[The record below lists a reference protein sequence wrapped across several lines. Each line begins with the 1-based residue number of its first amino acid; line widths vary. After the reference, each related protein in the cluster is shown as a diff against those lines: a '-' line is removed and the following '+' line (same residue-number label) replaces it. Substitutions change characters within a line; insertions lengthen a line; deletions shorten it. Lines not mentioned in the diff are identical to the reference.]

1 VEYLIMEERKDPAMR
16 NQRSFSV
23 EFKRQV
29 IEELLSG
36 ESRPAQLCRRYNAS
50 PSLIYHWERQYSKGK
65 FNNEPT
71 EEGAL
76 RDRVEKLE
84 RLIGKLTLENEFLRR
99 GLKQSLNQSPRNGK
113 SSAGSSTSSGCP
125 AGVWTDEASQE

>member
-1 VEYLIMEERKDPAMR
+1 MAGSEYNHGRRKDLAMR
-16 NQRSFSV
+16 NQRSFSL

-36 ESRPAQLCRRYNAS
+36 ESGPAQLCRRHNITS
-50 PSLIYHWERQYSKGK
+50 SLLYHWKKQYSRGK

-84 RLIGKLTLENEFLRR
+84 RLVGKLTLENELLKK
-99 GLKQSLNQSPRNGK
+99 GLQYSASLYRRNGK
-113 SSAGSSTSSGCP
+113 SSGFGDVSASPSGGG
-125 AGVWTDEASQE
+125 ADL